1 MSEQATLRCG
11 LPLLQPAQAQKH
23 VTVNDG
29 LMRLDGLVNLVLQS
43 VTAASPPPAVTDGQC
58 WAVPFGA
65 GGPWAGQVGRIA
77 IGANGGW
84 VFAEPQRGQRAFVLD
99 QGLSALWDGAAWLPG
114 ALTLGASG
122 GGLGAGMTTGEVE
135 ITAGASLGTGVF
147 IPANVLVLGVTG
159 RVIKPVTGTL
169 TSWMIGVTGAT
180 NRYGSGLGL
189 PLNSWSQGLLSAPSA
204 VYAAQELRADRHG
217 GQLRRRTG
225 AAGDPLACLARSRSG
240 LSLFV
245 APNLP

>member
-65 GGPWAGQVGRIA
+65 GGPWAGQAGRIA
-77 IGANGGW
+77 LGANGGW

-189 PLNSWSQGLLSAPSA
+189 LLNSWSQGLLSAPSA
-204 VYAAQELRADRHG
+204 VYAAQELRLTATG
-217 GQLRRRTG
+217 GNF
-225 AAGDPLACLARSRSG
+225 AAGRVRLAIHWLALRVPDP
-240 LSLFV
+240 V
-245 APNLP
+245 